1 MKFENHNSN
10 LSQFSMIRTH
20 TYARARSSATTRASG
35 PNKCPLIL
43 SLRKSGLPTGNIDIR
58 PVVPYEISS
67 MARPFDDKR
76 TLARRGRKPKC
87 VHPVHQ
93 RGMNST
99 NWWVW
104 SRRRSIDKLRAQS
117 QWPFL
122 LHWPYSFVARFA
134 NKLEFFSSRDFYEN
148 YGIYVE
154 IYISCFTLCFAL

>member
-1 MKFENHNSN
+1 MDPIMSFDIVLE
-10 LSQFSMIRTH
+10 
-20 TYARARSSATTRASG
+20 
-35 PNKCPLIL
+35 
-43 SLRKSGLPTGNIDIR
+43 KSKIANGEYRYSTG
-58 PVVPYEISS
+58 VPYEISS

-104 SRRRSIDKLRAQS
+104 SWRRSIDKLRAQS

-134 NKLEFFSSRDFYEN
+134 NKLEFFPLARATMKTMDVCRNSYA
-148 YGIYVE
+148 
-154 IYISCFTLCFAL
+154 SCITLYFVRKIPSYHDNLSQHHTLHFLHL